1 MPKKKSRPS
10 QTSKGVQ
17 GHPTRAR
24 TSRGIA
30 RSLNQI
36 KAWEQGKR
44 VMLVVNKAGHKVEAR
59 EVWGL
64 PPQERRRA
72 ANTNNDD

>member
-1 MPKKKSRPS
+1 MAKKKSRPS
-10 QTSKGVQ
+10 QTSKGIQ
-17 GHPTRAR
+17 GSPTRAR
-24 TSRGIA
+24 TSYGIT

-44 VMLVVNKAGHKVEAR
+44 VMLVVDKAGHKVEAR

-72 ANTNNDD
+72 TNTNNDN